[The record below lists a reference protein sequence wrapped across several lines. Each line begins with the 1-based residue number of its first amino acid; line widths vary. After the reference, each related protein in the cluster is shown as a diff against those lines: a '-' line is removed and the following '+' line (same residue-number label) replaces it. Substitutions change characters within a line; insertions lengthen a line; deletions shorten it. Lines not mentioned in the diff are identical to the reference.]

1 MTRRLISALG
11 GGALLVGLLAGCAPT
26 PSYDPTTAERLQ
38 QHVLAVSDSSAVGDW
53 ATTRTRLLELEASAS
68 TALARGEITQER
80 FDAIM
85 SALALVQADVDAAI
99 AAAEQA
105 AAEQAAAEQ
114 AAAEQAAAEQAAAEE
129 AARQAEE
136 KDDKGKPDDKGKD
149 KDDDDDD

>member
-1 MTRRLISALG
+1 MTRRLTAAVSG
-11 GGALLVGLLAGCAPT
+11 GVLLVGLLAGCAPT
-26 PSYDPTTAERLQ
+26 PAYDPVTAERLQ
-38 QHVLAVSDSSAVGDW
+38 QHVLAVSDSSAAGDW
-53 ATTRTRLLELEASAS
+53 STTQTRLLELEASAS

-85 SALALVQADVDAAI
+85 SAIALVQADVDAAV

-129 AARQAEE
+129 AARQAAENE
-136 KDDKGKPDDKGKD
+136 NRGDKDDKDDKD
-149 KDDDDDD
+149 EDDDDD

>member
-1 MTRRLISALG
+1 MTRRLTAALS

-26 PSYDPTTAERLQ
+26 TAYDPATAERLQ
-38 QHVLAVSDSSAVGDW
+38 QHVLAVSDSSAAGDW
-53 ATTRTRLLELEASAS
+53 ATTQTRLLELEASAS

-85 SALALVQADVDAAI
+85 SALALVQADVDAAV
-99 AAAEQA
+99 A

-136 KDDKGKPDDKGKD
+136 KDDKGKPDDKGND
-149 KDDDDDD
+149 KDDDD